1 MNKIYAYTNFR
12 EYLKDF
18 YEYHKNS
25 TSYFS
30 FRYFSKKA
38 GFASPSWLKFIING
52 ERNLTDDGIERFIGA
67 LGIDERESAYFRA
80 LVKFNQAKTESE
92 KNIQFKELMGLSAG
106 PEFKFVDQAQYEFYS
121 KWYYSAVR
129 ELVGIPGFK
138 EDSQWIAS
146 RLKPAIEPSQ
156 ARKALKLL
164 KRLGF
169 VKYDSNNKLVVA
181 DPVITSGDEV
191 NSLSARNFHRQMI
204 GLAQES
210 IERFP
215 RELREISSLTMGISK
230 TCFEHL
236 KARLVEFE
244 HEVMEIVSKSNDTS
258 DRLYQLNFQFFPLSD
273 TGTAEPK
280 SEAEK

>member
-1 MNKIYAYTNFR
+1 MNKIFAYTNFR
-12 EYLKDF
+12 EYLKDY
-18 YEYHKNS
+18 YEYHKDS

-52 ERNLTDDGIERFIGA
+52 ERNLTEDGIERFIGA
-67 LGIDERESAYFRA
+67 LGMQKDEADYFRA
-80 LVKFNQAKTESE
+80 LVKFNQAKTELE
-92 KNIQFKELMGLSAG
+92 KNEHFKALMALSAG
-106 PEFKFVDQAQYEFYS
+106 PEFKFIDKAQYEYYS
-121 KWYYSAVR
+121 KWYYSAIR
-129 ELVGIPGFK
+129 ELVTLPGFQ
-138 EDSQWIAS
+138 EDSTWIAS
-146 RLKPAIEPSQ
+146 RLRPAIEPSQ

-169 VKYDSNNKLVVA
+169 LRYNDENKLVQA
-181 DPVITSGDEV
+181 DPAITTGDEV
-191 NSLSARNFHRQMI
+191 NSLSIRNFHRQMI

-215 RELREISSLTMGISK
+215 RDLRQISSLTMGISEA
-230 TCFEHL
+230 CFQHL

-244 HEVMEIVSKSNDTS
+244 HEIMEIVSKSNDSS

-273 TGTAEPK
+273 TNTTEPK
-280 SEAEK
+280 KEPEK